1 MVSSTRVAPRE
12 SSAEPVVTADAIL
25 SDEGA
30 ANRQEPAASRRGGW
44 LWLLALVAL
53 AGTGWAFRAQW
64 TPWMTAIGL
73 GSKAPPK
80 SPPPRVTPVGTASV
94 AQRDFPIYLSGL
106 GTVTALKTVT
116 VRSRVEG
123 EVTRITFA
131 EGQMVQEGDLLAEID
146 SRPFEVQKAQAEGQ
160 LARDEATLRAARI
173 NLARLQ
179 QLHDMKIAT
188 AQQVDDQKALV
199 EQYEG
204 MLRAD
209 QAQIAQA
216 ELQLTYCRI
225 LAPISGRIGLRL
237 VDEGNIV
244 RPTDPRGL
252 AVITQLQP
260 IAIVFTVPQD
270 EIARVQRRMQ
280 AVETI
285 GVEAYDRELRNRLAS
300 GKLVAIDNQVDPTNG
315 TVKLKAEFEN
325 GDGLLFPNQFVNVR
339 LQVEELTGALVV
351 PSAAVQRGPNGPFV
365 YVVTPEE
372 TVELRPVAVS
382 ATEGNETAISTGVS
396 VGETVVTSG
405 LDRLQPGAKVST
417 PNSTAGDGRDASAQ
431 RR

>member
-1 MVSSTRVAPRE
+1 
-12 SSAEPVVTADAIL
+12 
-25 SDEGA
+25 
-30 ANRQEPAASRRGGW
+30 
-44 LWLLALVAL
+44 
-53 AGTGWAFRAQW
+53 
-64 TPWMTAIGL
+64 
-73 GSKAPPK
+73 
-80 SPPPRVTPVGTASV
+80 
-94 AQRDFPIYLSGL
+94 
-106 GTVTALKTVT
+106 
-116 VRSRVEG
+116 
-123 EVTRITFA
+123 
-131 EGQMVQEGDLLAEID
+131 
-146 SRPFEVQKAQAEGQ
+146 
-160 LARDEATLRAARI
+160 
-173 NLARLQ
+173 
-179 QLHDMKIAT
+179 
-188 AQQVDDQKALV
+188 
-199 EQYEG
+199 
-204 MLRAD
+204 
-209 QAQIAQA
+209 
-216 ELQLTYCRI
+216 
-225 LAPISGRIGLRL
+225 LRL